1 MDITEATFTYFR
13 PFSYSMERDQP
24 GNNTAAD
31 PATSLPESGTPTDLP
46 IALSD
51 LFQLLANDRTRR
63 LLYLLTDRGGTVFF
77 EELETHFDDAA
88 VGLRH
93 HQLPRLV
100 DFHIVDYDREADA
113 VTLTPIGDD
122 LRPALETVRTL
133 DGPEVAEPPGRTE
146 R

>member
-1 MDITEATFTYFR
+1 
-13 PFSYSMERDQP
+13 MERDDP
-24 GNNTAAD
+24 GTDTADESA
-31 PATSLPESGTPTDLP
+31 PSLPESGTPTDLP

-77 EELETHFDDAA
+77 EELEAHFDDAA

-93 HQLPRLV
+93 NQLPRLV
-100 DFHIVDYDREADA
+100 DFHIIDYDREADA
-113 VTLTPIGDD
+113 ITLTPIGDD
-122 LRPALETVRTL
+122 LRPALETIRAL
-133 DGPEVAEPPGRTE
+133 ENPEVAEFPGRTG